1 MEREKILTLMDTL
14 KESVPLFKSKLA
26 TIKSIQDKT
35 VRIID
40 RNSFFLNMNNY
51 KLRLDGYLQEISFL
65 EDVHDDHIW
74 DLKEIEKSL
83 ERVER
88 CIQNYSSSKIKFN
101 AIVHRIEKVTNG
113 GLDAL
118 CTQIDELLTTAED
131 WNEIAVDLD
140 QDIRDLCKMV

>member
-1 MEREKILTLMDTL
+1 MDTL

-26 TIKSIQDKT
+26 TIKSMQDKT
-35 VRIID
+35 VCIID
-40 RNSFFLNMNNY
+40 RNSFFLNMNAY
-51 KLRLDGYLQEISFL
+51 ELRFDRYLQEISVL
-65 EDVHDDHIW
+65 EGLHDDHIW
-74 DLKEIEKSL
+74 DFKEIEKSL

-101 AIVHRIEKVTNG
+101 AIVHRIEKVSNG

-118 CTQIDELLTTAED
+118 CTQIDELLSNAED

-140 QDIRDLCKMV
+140 QDIQYLRKMV